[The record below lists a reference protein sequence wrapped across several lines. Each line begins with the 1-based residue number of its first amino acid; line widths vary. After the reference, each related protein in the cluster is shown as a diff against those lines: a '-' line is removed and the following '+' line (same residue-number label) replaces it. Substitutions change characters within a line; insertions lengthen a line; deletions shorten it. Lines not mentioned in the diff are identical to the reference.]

1 VSILLLRNFTWDK
14 EEFLIGLPSISL
26 TIKEFRVVRSSILE
40 TESMEIGTLILLL
53 RMLFLGFLPSLNT
66 IDTLNPSFS
75 VSGSITSSFWELMI
89 SLILLGDIPSLR
101 KAFGVK
107 SSISYVS

>member
-40 TESMEIGTLILLL
+40 TESMEIGTLIL
-53 RMLFLGFLPSLNT
+53 LFLGFLPSLNT